1 MTRAEVG
8 AGEREGGQEW
18 PGDRRNTITDENKT
32 ASLQAIYFK
41 IARIAAETN
50 PIETAAES
58 GHSTSSN
65 VVRLKEDQGFNVL
78 ANRKPTLK
86 FRSSEEC
93 QRRKAARRS

>member
-1 MTRAEVG
+1 VDTKGG
-8 AGEREGGQEW
+8 AQEW
-18 PGDRRNTITDENKT
+18 PGDRRNPMTDENKT

-65 VVRLKEDQGFNVL
+65 VVRLRQMIARG
-78 ANRKPTLK
+78 
-86 FRSSEEC
+86 
-93 QRRKAARRS
+93 ARRAPECAHAASGDESV

>member
-1 MTRAEVG
+1 M
-8 AGEREGGQEW
+8 
-18 PGDRRNTITDENKT
+18 TDENKA

-65 VVRLKEDQGFNVL
+65 VVCLRQMIARG
-78 ANRKPTLK
+78 
-86 FRSSEEC
+86 
-93 QRRKAARRS
+93 ARRAPECAHAASGDELV